1 MWETVWEV
9 HSQSLYSQAN
19 TKVTPQGN
27 IKVIT
32 ESNIKVIPQDNI
44 KVTPQGNTKQLSG
57 ASMGPTANPETLQ
70 LPKICR
76 IVGGNNLYSIKL
88 PKASNISGALGTKT
102 TRDQSSVKRDS
113 VCNSCHVFLQ
123 KSEFACEKCQRFDL

>member
-1 MWETVWEV
+1 MAGRCGQGEKVWETVWEV

-44 KVTPQGNTKQLSG
+44 KVTPQGNTKQFSG
-57 ASMGPTANPETLQ
+57 TSIGPTASPETLQ
-70 LPKICR
+70 LLKICR
-76 IVGGNNLYSIKL
+76 IVGGNNLDSIKL
-88 PKASNISGALGTKT
+88 PKASNISTALVVLQEPKP
-102 TRDQSSVKRDS
+102 DQTNQV
-113 VCNSCHVFLQ
+113 
-123 KSEFACEKCQRFDL
+123 